1 MFSFFEHNTKNYA
14 NFQNKLKSLSSFP
27 AVPHRDSRRKRC
39 RPFPSQEDCESRERV
54 ARPERLNSA
63 SAWGFDAI
71 HAEDAVSEPLY
82 LEDIFVGQR
91 FVTGTYTMTTEA
103 IKAFARDYDPQSFHT
118 DELAAKDSF
127 FCGLAASGWHTA
139 AITMRLQ
146 IDSGP
151 KIGGGMIGASGELS
165 WPKPTRPGD
174 VLHVESEVMEVKPSK
189 SKPERGFVT
198 LKSET
203 KNQKGEVVQ
212 LFVVKLLVWRR
223 PEYGF

>member
-1 MFSFFEHNTKNYA
+1 M
-14 NFQNKLKSLSSFP
+14 
-27 AVPHRDSRRKRC
+27 
-39 RPFPSQEDCESRERV
+39 
-54 ARPERLNSA
+54 
-63 SAWGFDAI
+63 
-71 HAEDAVSEPLY
+71 SEPLY

-91 FVTGTYTMTTEA
+91 FVTGTHTMTVEA
-103 IKAFARDYDPQSFHT
+103 IKAFARDYDPQPFHT
-118 DELAAKDSF
+118 DEEAAKDSF
-127 FCGLAASGWHTA
+127 FGSLAASGWQTA

-151 KIGGGMIGASGELS
+151 PIAGGMIGASGELS
-165 WPKPTRPGD
+165 WPRPTWPGD
-174 VLHVESEVMEVKPSK
+174 ILHVESEVMEVTPSK